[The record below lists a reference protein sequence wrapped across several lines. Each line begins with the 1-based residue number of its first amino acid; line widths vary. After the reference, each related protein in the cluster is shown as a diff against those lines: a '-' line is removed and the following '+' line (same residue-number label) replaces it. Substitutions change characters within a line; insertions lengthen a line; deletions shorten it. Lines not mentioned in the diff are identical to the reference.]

1 MWRFRNVRHRITLWY
16 IGVFGLMLLLFICGA
31 TVLEYWQLT
40 RQLYHAEIQDI
51 ETAEG
56 LLGFALDGRLT
67 LHEEYHNHPQSILLL
82 DRYME
87 VLTPAG
93 QVLLRNAKLQG
104 QDLGGPPFPDEGISS
119 YHERKV
125 QLADG
130 TRLLLISHV
139 HSIGS
144 QPLLIRLAYSS
155 GPIEH
160 GVLQFV
166 ALLLLAVPPVLLFA
180 GLAGYRMA
188 RKVLQ
193 PLDAMALRAE
203 TITASDLDQR
213 LPVENPDDELGR
225 MARVLNDLLERLQ
238 RSFETLKRFTA
249 DASHELRT
257 PLSSIRS
264 VGEVGLQRL
273 HTPEEYRDTI
283 GSMLEEVTRLTEM
296 VDGLLSISRADA
308 GQVVLHRTR
317 FSVAGLA
324 REVVALLGLLAEEK
338 GQQIQIKGDGEL
350 CVNADRA
357 VLQRG
362 LANIV
367 ENAIKYGPNSSE
379 ISILIA
385 TTGNYADISIED
397 RGEAIPEEL
406 REKIFERF
414 FRIDAS
420 RSREGGGSG
429 LGLAIAKWSIEVNGG
444 SVSLQPGLH
453 GGNLFLVRIPTA
465 GPEEILPSSSPQR

>member
-1 MWRFRNVRHRITLWY
+1 
-16 IGVFGLMLLLFICGA
+16 
-31 TVLEYWQLT
+31 VLEYWQLT

-56 LLGFALDGRLT
+56 LLAFAPDGRLE

-87 VLTPAG
+87 VLTPSG

-104 QDLGGPPFPDEGISS
+104 QDLGGSPFPDEGLFS
-119 YHERKV
+119 YHERRMR
-125 QLADG
+125 LPDG
-130 TRLLLISHV
+130 TRLLLISHI
-139 HSIGS
+139 HSIGDR
-144 QPLLIRLAYSS
+144 PLLIRLAYSS
-155 GPIEH
+155 APIEH

-166 ALLLLAVPPVLLFA
+166 ALLLLAVPPALLFA
-180 GLAGYRMA
+180 GVAGYRMA
-188 RKVLQ
+188 RGALQ
-193 PLDAMALRAE
+193 PLQKMALRAE

-213 LPVENPDDELGR
+213 LPVENPNDELGH
-225 MARVLNDLLERLQ
+225 MARVFNDLLQRLQ
-238 RSFETLKRFTA
+238 NSFEVLKRFTA

-308 GQVVLHRTR
+308 GQVVLHRTA
-317 FSVAGLA
+317 FSALELV

-338 GQQIQIKGDGEL
+338 GQQIQIKGDADL
-350 CVNADRA
+350 SVNGDRL
-357 VLQRG
+357 VLHRG
-362 LANIV
+362 LGNII
-367 ENAIKYGPNSSE
+367 ENAIKYGPSGSQ
-379 ISILIA
+379 ISILVA
-385 TTGNYADISIED
+385 RTGSCVDISVED
-397 RGEAIPEEL
+397 RGETIQEDL

-414 FRIDAS
+414 FRIDTS
-420 RSREGGGSG
+420 RSRAAGGNG
-429 LGLAIAKWSIEVNGG
+429 LGLAIARWAIEVNGG
-444 SVSLQPGLH
+444 SVSLLPGQH
-453 GGNLFLVRIPTA
+453 GGNLFLVRIPA
-465 GPEEILPSSSPQR
+465 VSSEVNAEV